1 MAANFMQRN
10 SGEAKGYLSIAALSH
25 HAQLP
30 YPSLS
35 SWSCLRKPW
44 KGCWIVFLEQMNAI
58 FLTEKEKVDAVSLM
72 FLEAWKDAFSG
83 LPQLQLHNR
92 DH

>member
-10 SGEAKGYLSIAALSH
+10 SGEAKGYLGIAALSH

-35 SWSCLRKPW
+35 SWSYLRKPS
-44 KGCWIVFLEQMNAI
+44 KGCWIVFLEQM
-58 FLTEKEKVDAVSLM
+58 M
-72 FLEAWKDAFSG
+72 QFS
-83 LPQLQLHNR
+83 
-92 DH
+92 